1 MTVAPGLKI
10 AIFAQH
16 QLDDLRPEENAFEH
30 VRRLMPDAPES
41 KVRARV
47 AQFGLTTEKMNTPA
61 KDLSGGEKARLLMGL
76 AAFEGPNLFIL
87 DEPTNH
93 LDIDSREAL
102 MHALNDFPGAVILI
116 SHDRH
121 LIEATADRLWLV
133 KDGAVNPYDGD
144 LDDYQPLV
152 TGVVRRP
159 PGAARG
165 GKGVEGRPPPRG
177 RRRAAPAIEPL
188 AKEIRATEAL
198 MDRMR
203 KRIDLIEDELADPAL
218 YEKDPSTATRLAKE
232 RSQLSATLAGHEEK
246 WLEMSAEY
254 EEATAE

>member
-1 MTVAPGLKI
+1 MTVAPGLKV

-16 QLDDLRPEENAFEH
+16 QLDDLRPEENAYEH
-30 VRRLMPDAPES
+30 VRRLMPEAPES

-47 AQFGLTTEKMNTPA
+47 AQFGLTTEKMNTAA

-76 AAFEGPNLFIL
+76 SAFDGPNLFIL

-93 LDIDSREAL
+93 LDIDSRESL
-102 MHALNDFPGAVILI
+102 IHALNDFPGAVILI

-121 LIEATADRLWLV
+121 LLEATADRLWLV

-144 LDDYQPLV
+144 LEDYKTLV
-152 TGVVRRP
+152 TGVSSNRREQKEADKASKADRRRE
-159 PGAARG
+159 AAQ
-165 GKGVEGRPPPRG
+165 
-177 RRRAAPAIEPL
+177 RRAALEPL

-198 MDRMR
+198 MDRIR
-203 KRIDLIEDELADPAL
+203 KRIDLIEDELANPAI

-232 RSQLSATLAGHEEK
+232 RSQLAQTLAQNEDK
-246 WLEMSAEY
+246 WLTMSAEY
-254 EEATAE
+254 EEGIAE